1 MMVGFLTE
9 EYFNQVQKIANTDE
23 DFQIK
28 AKGFTGAFTF
38 KVTDKALP
46 PIYVMFQEGKVT
58 EVRKLKEG
66 EETDYALEGPYETWV
81 SVNKGELDAANAIM
95 TREIRFLGSMSSIM
109 RYSKAFLRLFTVMTE
124 VPVEY

>member
-1 MMVGFLTE
+1 MVGFLTE
-9 EYFNQVQKIANTDE
+9 EYFKQVQKIANTDE
-23 DFQIK
+23 EFQIK
-28 AKGFTGAFTF
+28 AKGFSGAFTF
-38 KVTDKALP
+38 KVTDKDNLP
-46 PIYVMFQEGKVT
+46 PIYVMFQDSKVT

>member
-38 KVTDKALP
+38 KVTDKDFP